1 MDCKSLGYTSAH
13 KPFLPRG
20 GYKLGLDHSHNGT
33 VMALLWY
40 GSWDNQT
47 KQQQKKENHSQ
58 IGQIHV
64 LLVLMKFQ
72 EGIMNND
79 TPKSIVGLFFPR
91 DKVSLYYFGVSWN
104 RLYRTRWLCSYWDL
118 PASASHVWVWKAYAT
133 ISQKMSVQF
142 STVT

>member
-1 MDCKSLGYTSAH
+1 
-13 KPFLPRG
+13 
-20 GYKLGLDHSHNGT
+20 
-33 VMALLWY
+33 MALLWY

-79 TPKSIVGLFFPR
+79 TPKSIVGLFFPPR
-91 DKVSLYYFGVSWN
+91 QSFPVLLWSLLEQALQN
-104 RLYRTRWLCSYWDL
+104 
-118 PASASHVWVWKAYAT
+118 
-133 ISQKMSVQF
+133 KMAL
-142 STVT
+142 